1 MSAKPKIPRKS
12 GRPADPEREEILA
25 RYGNRKLVE
34 LWNLRARDCGAP
46 PLPWKE
52 GPLAVKAAILR
63 MGKAVPRWIVD
74 VIERE
79 QVGTTAEPDAIPDD
93 FDGDH
98 VAFMDRILSSL
109 RRRANKALKAGGD
122 SAVLASVAKDY
133 AKIAAARE
141 VAHKSARAS
150 DDGLVSL
157 AEVCRTVDEIHA
169 AIPDRIEGE
178 LIGDQADFRRAMDE
192 DRWRQWCGEW
202 VAKAF
207 ANMKRGF
214 AETITK
220 QQQ

>member
-12 GRPADPEREEILA
+12 GRPADPDREEILA

-34 LWNLRARDCGAP
+34 LWNLRAKDCGAP

-79 QVGTTAEPDAIPDD
+79 QVGAAAEPDAIPDD

-109 RRRANKALKAGGD
+109 RRRVNKALKAGGD
-122 SAVLASVAKDY
+122 SAVLAAVAKDY

-141 VAHKSARAS
+141 MAHKSARAA

-157 AEVCRTVDEIHA
+157 DEIRRQVLEVHA
-169 AIPDRIEGE
+169 AIVDRFEGSMINGE
-178 LIGDQADFRRAMDE
+178 ADAQKALAAGT
-192 DRWRQWCGEW
+192 WRQWCADT
-202 VAKAF
+202 V
-207 ANMKRGF
+207 KR
-214 AETITK
+214 ATDALRALEAAIA
-220 QQQ
+220 

>member
-1 MSAKPKIPRKS
+1 MSAKPKIPRS
-12 GRPADPEREEILA
+12 AGRPADPDNQEIFA
-25 RYGNRKLVE
+25 RYGNRKLVWE
-34 LWNLRARDCGAP
+34 WDRRAKECGAP
-46 PLPWKE
+46 PLPWAS
-52 GPLAVKAAILR
+52 GPVEVKAAILR
-63 MGKAVPRWIVD
+63 MGKDVPAWLIE
-74 VIERE
+74 VIARE
-79 QVGTTAEPDAIPDD
+79 QPGAEPDAIPDD

-141 VAHKSARAS
+141 MAHKSARAA

-178 LIGDQADFRRAMDE
+178 LIGAEADAAKALAA
-192 DRWRQWCGEW
+192 GEW
-202 VAKAF
+202 RKFCGAFVAHALASLKQSF
-207 ANMKRGF
+207 S
-214 AETITK
+214 ETITRNK
-220 QQQ
+220 